1 MDLGDE
7 KEFYNVGK
15 IGGVNFIVA
24 KNKNDEII
32 EKMMTD
38 DEIKESSITF
48 SNYDDCSDEIKN
60 YLEGL

>member
-24 KNKNDEII
+24 KDKNDEII

-38 DEIKESSITF
+38 DEIEQSSCI
-48 SNYDDCSDEIKN
+48 
-60 YLEGL
+60 

>member
-1 MDLGDE
+1 MDLVNG

-15 IGGVNFIVA
+15 IGEVNFIVL
-24 KNKNDEII
+24 KDKNDEII

-38 DEIKESSITF
+38 DEIKQSSITF
-48 SNYDDCSDEIKN
+48 SDYDDCSKEIKK

>member
-1 MDLGDE
+1 MDFGDG
-7 KEFYNVGK
+7 KEFYNVCK

-24 KNKNDEII
+24 KDKNDEII

-38 DEIKESSITF
+38 DEIKQSSITF

>member
-1 MDLGDE
+1 MDFGDG
-7 KEFYNVGK
+7 KEFYNVCK

-24 KNKNDEII
+24 KDKNDEII

-38 DEIKESSITF
+38 DELIQSSITF
-48 SNYDDCSDEIKN
+48 SNYDDCSNEIKN